1 MLHQEAY
8 FSILPMN
15 GLIESIGSVL
25 VFKRWFEKKQKPA
38 AVKTP
43 EIIGLRLGGAFELD
57 ELKLRLIEPSL
68 VVEGVAKTQLI
79 QAVGIVALDESSTVL
94 RYYTDDDGFLQV
106 LLTGGM
112 TENHIDDVK
121 LWYFYDTKAI
131 ADDSQWEYLLKEVI
145 SQPSVT
151 LEEYH
156 YQRVWEG
163 ANSQSPPVAMTEKTH
178 VENGSISETD
188 QFAMLYEREFEGG
201 QFEYLMKVGE
211 ERVIDNR
218 LDRCIVTSTG
228 FDLRPA
234 DIEIIG

>member
-1 MLHQEAY
+1 
-8 FSILPMN
+8 
-15 GLIESIGSVL
+15 
-25 VFKRWFEKKQKPA
+25 VFKRWFRKKHKPVEIKA
-38 AVKTP
+38 P

-57 ELKLRLIEPSL
+57 ELKLRLIEPKL

-79 QAVGIVALDESSTVL
+79 QAVGIVRLDETSTVL
-94 RYYTDDDGFLQV
+94 RYYTDDDGYLQI

-131 ADDSQWEYLLKEVI
+131 ANDHQWDRLLKEEI
-145 SQPSVT
+145 SQPSVA
-151 LEEYH
+151 LEGNS
-156 YQRVWEG
+156 YQRVWQG
-163 ANSQSPPVAMTEKTH
+163 TNAQSPPVAMTEKTH
-178 VENGSISETD
+178 AENGAINETD
-188 QFAMLYEREFEGG
+188 QFAMLYEREIEDG

-218 LDRCIVTSTG
+218 LDRCIVTSTA
-228 FDLRPA
+228 FDIRPA